1 MTDYSISLELKI
13 STLDDAISKLDDSS
27 RKRPRSELTANEN
40 ELYQLLHP
48 CLVERSTNVA
58 AFVMGA
64 RGSGKSTLVEACLAK
79 LDDAKFRTIRLNGLV
94 AKGNDVGFCVHEL
107 VRQLS
112 ELALLGKE
120 DSKLLELMRL
130 KRTSFTS
137 NLSLL
142 DEAFQLARVDE
153 KPILII
159 LDELEAFA
167 GSPASLE
174 TKLIERAADRQLLL
188 YHILDRVT
196 APGSSL
202 CFIGVTSHFGV
213 VSLLE
218 KRVRS
223 RAEGTSRTIFVRAFD
238 SYQCLIDILVGKVE
252 DQNLYFQLRD
262 WLSSKKVKPTENQ
275 QVQLM
280 REIVQR
286 NYRIGKDLRWF
297 VRVLSVALGLYRK
310 DLHDLL
316 KRSQKCSPLLDGTLS
331 LEQTNNEAGAK
342 ECFEL
347 RNEIKF
353 KPLYLLESLRL
364 MGASWCSES
373 NQITSTEPRLKILQD
388 LSSPQV
394 AILLAARRILA
405 RDALKDATRKPLTI
419 FRMLLEY
426 QSYKGPANLF
436 SQHLLLRSFQQLI
449 EMGVFQ
455 KSSEHSGG
463 GPLQYDGSFFSGL
476 DIISMSRMPLHVP
489 YELDS
494 ELTKALKDDLL
505 NCSTAL
511 KEWGKRKN

>member
-1 MTDYSISLELKI
+1 MADSSTCLQSMI
-13 STLDDAISKLDDSS
+13 STLDDIISNLDDSS
-27 RKRPRSELTANEN
+27 RKRPRAELTGNEN
-40 ELYQLLHP
+40 ELYRLIYP
-48 CLVERSTNVA
+48 CLVDRSTNVA

-64 RGSGKSTLVEACLAK
+64 RGSGKSRLVEECLSK
-79 LDDAKFRTIRLNGLV
+79 LDSTKFRTLRLNGLV
-94 AKGNDVGFCVHEL
+94 ARGNDVGFCVHEL

-112 ELALLGKE
+112 ELAIVGKE

-174 TKLIERAADRQLLL
+174 TKLVERAADRQLLL

-223 RAEGTSRTIFVRAFD
+223 RAEGTSRTIFVCPFD
-238 SYQCLIDILVGKVE
+238 SYKSLIDVLIGKVE
-252 DQNLYFQLRD
+252 DKNLRLHLID
-262 WLSSKKVKPTENQ
+262 WLSVEKQIEDQ
-275 QVQLM
+275 QVQLV
-280 REIVQR
+280 REIMQR

-297 VRVLSVALGLYRK
+297 TRVLSLGLSLYRK
-310 DLHDLL
+310 DNQVLL
-316 KRSQKCSPLLDGTLS
+316 SESQKGSLS
-331 LEQTNNEAGAK
+331 LVGSFNLEQKCYQTEVEDCSAHTIDK
-342 ECFEL
+342 VQ
-347 RNEIKF
+347 F
-353 KPLYLLESLRL
+353 KPCYLLEALKV

-373 NQITSTEPRLKILQD
+373 NKITSTEPRMKILED

-405 RDALKDATRKPLTI
+405 RDALKEEFPKPLTI
-419 FRMLLEY
+419 HRMLHEY
-426 QSYKGPANLF
+426 QSYKGQANIF
-436 SQHLLLRSFQQLI
+436 SRHLLLRSFKQMI
-449 EMGVFQ
+449 EMGAFQ
-455 KSSEHSGG
+455 KSSDHSGG
-463 GPLQYDGSFFSGL
+463 GPLQYNGSSFSEMDMASL
-476 DIISMSRMPLHVP
+476 SKMPLHVP
-489 YELDS
+489 YELEL
-494 ELTKALKDDLL
+494 ELTRALKDGLL
-505 NCSTAL
+505 DCSTAL